1 MAEQR
6 RTGNRSKSSSSGGT
20 LSGAKKGT
28 RSAKRSSSSTKRKSR
43 PKSSA
48 SEESHATRGTAPS
61 AANIEDLEKFEPSE
75 EAKQHEPSTVD
86 AMGQDKRRE
95 VIGHSYG
102 PSKRSQF
109 MFFGAVAAVLV
120 VIIGGW
126 LLLVSIVDTTPKT
139 FPDRA
144 PWSKPIS
151 NPQLAA
157 EQQAAPKSP
166 DTPCG
171 EPGNAYPAPSGSPC
185 ASTESKPTL
194 SSGGK

>member
-1 MAEQR
+1 
-6 RTGNRSKSSSSGGT
+6 
-20 LSGAKKGT
+20 
-28 RSAKRSSSSTKRKSR
+28 
-43 PKSSA
+43 
-48 SEESHATRGTAPS
+48 
-61 AANIEDLEKFEPSE
+61 
-75 EAKQHEPSTVD
+75 
-86 AMGQDKRRE
+86 MGQDKRRQ

-102 PSKRSQF
+102 PTRRSQF
-109 MFFGAVAAVLV
+109 MFFGAAAAVLIIV
-120 VIIGGW
+120 IGGW
-126 LLLVSIVDTTPKT
+126 FLLVSIVDTTPKN

-185 ASTESKPTL
+185 ASTESKPSL